1 MATTEINNSFT
12 NIKFNYDL
20 NELYQHIHVGKEN
33 AIPVSQLSAKIGY
46 NDRIVHEIIFQARLE
61 GQHIC
66 SNNKGYFYPANDQ
79 ELIEFVNG
87 TTKRAKH
94 LFMSVKKMRETVKAI
109 QDKEN

>member
-1 MATTEINNSFT
+1 MATTEINSSFT

-46 NDRIVHEIIFQARLE
+46 NNRIVHEIIFQARLA

-66 SNNKGYFYPANDQ
+66 SNNKGYFYPANDE
-79 ELIEFVNG
+79 ELIEFVKG
-87 TTKRAKH
+87 TDKRARH
-94 LFMSVKKMRETVKAI
+94 LFLSVKKMKEAVKAK
-109 QDKEN
+109 QKKEN